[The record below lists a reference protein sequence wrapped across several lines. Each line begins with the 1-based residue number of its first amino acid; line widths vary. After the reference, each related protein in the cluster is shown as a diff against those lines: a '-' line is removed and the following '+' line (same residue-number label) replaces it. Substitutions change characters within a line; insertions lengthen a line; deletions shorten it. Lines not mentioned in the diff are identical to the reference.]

1 MVKSGQQ
8 LPTINQQLF
17 LGAVDVIYSHQ
28 RAGEGGDFPERD
40 EERFVDLSFGVDEDS
55 AEEKYETSE
64 GEDSGC
70 QKLQVETHNVGFER
84 NRMQICTRFWRFCK
98 FWG

>member
-17 LGAVDVIYSHQ
+17 FGAIDVIYSHQ

-40 EERFVDLSFGVDEDS
+40 EERLVDLSLGVNEDP
-55 AEEKYETSE
+55 AEQKYDASE

-70 QKLQVETHNVGFER
+70 QKLQVETHNVG
-84 NRMQICTRFWRFCK
+84 QIFPI
-98 FWG
+98 